1 MEGYFVNFVNF
12 DNFWTIFGQ
21 FSFSSNKKLL
31 FLTKK
36 KKNYFITFYPAKHVF
51 LMKNFFQTICDN
63 FWTIFGQFFFS
74 NCAISCEIKGVIKN
88 PGGSRG
94 VLGIEGDPK
103 DSGETHRGIW
113 WT

>member
-36 KKNYFITFYPAKHVF
+36 KKKLFYNF
-51 LMKNFFQTICDN
+51 LSSKTCFLNEKFFSDNLGQFLDN
-63 FWTIFGQFFFS
+63 FWTIFLLQLCYF
-74 NCAISCEIKGVIKN
+74 
-88 PGGSRG
+88 
-94 VLGIEGDPK
+94 L
-103 DSGETHRGIW
+103 
-113 WT
+113 